1 MDAIEPLNT
10 KQKMQLLRIARDA
23 ISAQVLR
30 GSVPALELDDAAL
43 NRDSG
48 VFVTLEEEGRLRGCI
63 GSLEADRPLHRQVAH
78 MAVTAAMED
87 HRFTPLAPSD
97 LMYVEI
103 EISVLSPMTPIT
115 PEEIEIGLHGLYVAQ
130 GRKRGVFL
138 PQVPVQYGWDVSQYL
153 KELLSKGGL
162 DPGAYD
168 DPQTRLFGF
177 TADVFS
183 EGDLQR
189 EEPEGPY

>member
-1 MDAIEPLNT
+1 MSDIEALDPEAQHALLTLARRAITEHLTRGRVPDEEPEHE
-10 KQKMQLLRIARDA
+10 
-23 ISAQVLR
+23 
-30 GSVPALELDDAAL
+30 ALHAELAA
-43 NRDSG
+43 
-48 VFVTLEEEGRLRGCI
+48 FVTLEQDGKLRGCV
-63 GSLEADRPLHRQVAH
+63 GQPDASGPLHEAVART
-78 MAVTAAMED
+78 AVAAAIED
-87 HRFTPLAPSD
+87 PHFSALELSD
-97 LMYVEI
+97 IRYTEI

-177 TADVFS
+177 TAEVFS